1 MKKEEFP
8 EYNIHKLLRI
18 VWVYVEHK
26 DSGRK
31 VEQGEL
37 PRELAKQLTPSLS
50 DDELDEKVNMEK
62 EIEGKLT
69 ANHALR
75 ALEQL
80 NEILNTPWP
89 FSNPCPG
96 ARPKYRH

>member
-1 MKKEEFP
+1 MKKEEYP

-18 VWVYVEHK
+18 VWVYVEHQ

-37 PRELAKQLTPSLS
+37 PRELAKQLTPSLP
-50 DDELDEKVNMEK
+50 DEELDKKENREK
-62 EIEGKLT
+62 EIEEKLT
-69 ANHALR
+69 AAHALH

-80 NEILNTPWP
+80 NKILDTPWP
-89 FSNPCPG
+89 YSNPCYGP
-96 ARPKYRH
+96 RPKYRV